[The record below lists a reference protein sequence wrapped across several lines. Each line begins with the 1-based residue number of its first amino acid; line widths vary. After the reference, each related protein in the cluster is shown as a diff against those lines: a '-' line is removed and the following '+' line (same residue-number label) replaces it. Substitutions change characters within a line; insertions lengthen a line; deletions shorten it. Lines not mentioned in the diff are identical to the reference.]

1 MALWGKSD
9 TVANR
14 PKFVELKPDGSIAQ
28 DASGKKLV
36 LIDNLEAGLPANKAK
51 GITGAGWYLIQKTGS
66 RVKVELLIALDDAPR
81 VVSGVVKDD
90 SDAAE
95 TSVDVGSDPA

>member
-14 PKFVELKPDGSIAQ
+14 PKYVELKPDGTVAQ

-36 LIDNLEAGLPANKAK
+36 LIDNQEAALPANKAQ
-51 GITGAGWYLIQKTGS
+51 GITSAGWYLIQKTGS
-66 RVKVELLIALDDAPR
+66 RVKAELLIALSDAPR
-81 VVSGVVKDD
+81 EVSGVVKDD
-90 SDAAE
+90 SDVAE
-95 TSVDVGSDPA
+95 TSVDVGADPV